1 MVLEMNRPA
10 IEEKIA
16 AAAAYLGIA
25 GGFDGFLAFVMDLR
39 ATLNIPANLTA
50 LGVPEDRLDEL
61 VAMALEDP
69 TAGSNPVTLTKENTT
84 ALFEACF

>member
-1 MVLEMNRPA
+1 ME
-10 IEEKIA
+10 
-16 AAAAYLGIA
+16 
-25 GGFDGFLAFVMDLR
+25 LR

-50 LGVPEDRLDEL
+50 LGVPKDRLDEL